1 MSSVRAVVLMI
12 LLSFSNECL
21 SYPRSIPIGIIYHEE
36 QSFILNVVKFLKNM
50 QRKRVDV
57 QLFNLEVR
65 TVMLKKSEI
74 NDTWRLMNAACEL
87 LKQGVFV
94 LIARGDGQWR
104 EMLSALSKEMHI
116 PFINWADSPLDE
128 LGGFEISMMTSISN
142 AIAGIVH
149 KKKWKRIIFLYESRD
164 GLYMLNQI
172 NRHLAELEAP
182 VSTELHRFPGETPG
196 DIGMSFKQFHSAC
209 GQRKGNQV
217 VLVHVSSVAKVE
229 TILKSLL
236 SMRGTAVNCH
246 YVIATLG
253 VTELMMEGFK
263 DGTLN
268 ITAVHGYSNQG
279 RSLTEYAIRFAHDLR
294 IKPVANVFTSEA
306 AYVHDAILAF
316 RKGIEKLLSA
326 NQSLFYGSFRREQY
340 WNGGY
345 PGTYCIPAEDEQYPN
360 RPFKPFEF
368 GRQITTHLKQVAFE
382 GLSGM
387 VSFEAS
393 GKRIITDIQVL
404 EIQYSKRTLVT
415 SFTKSQWKQGIGLL
429 MDRSTVNFK
438 RAHQNDSLPSG
449 NVVRI
454 VTTTLNAPFVMYKA
468 DAENYKGNERFE
480 GYCVDL
486 MKLLSEKIDNFLYEI
501 RIAKDGRTG
510 SLTPDG
516 TWDGLVGELMR
527 GEADMAV
534 SSLVINRARERVVDF
549 SKPYMTTGISIMIK
563 KPDSQQQSSMFSFM
577 QPLSTEVW
585 IASEWKIEK
594 TERAGY
600 VISNDFSVC
609 NCLWFTLASFMQQG
623 IDILPR
629 SIPGR
634 IASSAWWFFT
644 LIIVSSYTANLAAFL
659 TLEKMHAPIDSAED
673 LAKQTKIKYG
683 IQAGGSTAQ
692 FFRESTVQ
700 SYQRMWQFMTS
711 QSPSVFVSNYAD
723 GIRRVRESK
732 GRYAFLLEATTND
745 YTNNR
750 MPCDTMK
757 VGGHLNTVGYGVATP
772 FGSELK
778 SRINLAILELQ
789 EKGELKKL
797 ENKWWYEKSG
807 GQCKQGTAGSS
818 KASLTHSKVA
828 GIFYILIVGMALSM
842 GIALIEFAH
851 KSRVHARKTKTTLWN
866 SVKHFLTIAISGNR
880 LREGSAGTERH

>member
-1 MSSVRAVVLMI
+1 
-12 LLSFSNECL
+12 
-21 SYPRSIPIGIIYHEE
+21 IIYREE
-36 QSFILNVVKFLKNM
+36 QNFVPNVVRFLRNI
-50 QRKRVDV
+50 QRKKGEV
-57 QLFNLEVR
+57 QLFNLEIR
-65 TVMLKKSEI
+65 TVMLKESEV
-74 NDTWRLMNAACEL
+74 NDTWRMMQVACEL
-87 LKQGVFV
+87 LKQGVFA
-94 LIARGDGQWR
+94 LIAKGDTQWCL
-104 EMLSALSKEMHI
+104 MLSALSKEMHM
-116 PFINWADSPLDE
+116 PFLNWADSPVDN
-128 LGGFEISMMTSISN
+128 LGEFEISMMTSISSV
-142 AIAGIVH
+142 IAGIIH
-149 KKKWKRIIFLYESRD
+149 KKKWKRIIFLYESAD
-164 GLYMLNQI
+164 GLYMLNKV
-172 NRHLAELEAP
+172 NRQLAEQESP
-182 VSTELHRFPGETPG
+182 VFIELQRFSALNATKSISVP
-196 DIGMSFKQFHSAC
+196 FKQFHSVC
-209 GQRKGNQV
+209 GRRKGNQV
-217 VLVHVSSVAKVE
+217 VLVHVDSLAKVE

-236 SMRGTAVNCH
+236 ETRGSVVNCH
-246 YVIATLG
+246 YIMATLG
-253 VTELMMEGFK
+253 ANELMMEGFK
-263 DGTLN
+263 VGTLN
-268 ITAVHGYSNQG
+268 ITAVHENTYQG
-279 RSLTEYAIRFAHDLR
+279 RSLTDYASRFAHELR
-294 IKPVANVFTSEA
+294 IKPVAAVFT
-306 AYVHDAILAF
+306 
-316 RKGIEKLLSA
+316 
-326 NQSLFYGSFRREQY
+326 
-340 WNGGY
+340 
-345 PGTYCIPAEDEQYPN
+345 
-360 RPFKPFEF
+360 
-368 GRQITTHLKQVAFE
+368 VAFE
-382 GLSGM
+382 GLSGL

-393 GKRIITDIQVL
+393 GRRIITDAQVL
-404 EIQYSKRTLVT
+404 EVQYSKRTLVT
-415 SFTKSQWKQGIGLL
+415 SFTKSQWKEGIGLL
-429 MDRSTVNFK
+429 TDQSTVNFK

-449 NVVRI
+449 NIVRI
-454 VTTTLNAPFVMYKA
+454 VNTYLASYSDNYITQNAPFVMYKA

-486 MKLLSEKIDNFLYEI
+486 IKLLSEKIDNFLYEI
-501 RIAKDGRTG
+501 RLAKDGKTG

-516 TWDGLVGELMR
+516 TWDGLVGELLR
-527 GEADMAV
+527 GEADMSVA
-534 SSLVINRARERVVDF
+534 SLVINRARERVVDF

-585 IASEWKIEK
+585 MYILFAYIGISVVLFMVSRFSASEWKIEK
-594 TERAGY
+594 TERTGY
-600 VISNDFSVC
+600 VVSNDFSVS

-659 TLEKMHAPIDSAED
+659 TLEKMHAPIDTAED

-692 FFRESTVQ
+692 FFKESTVQ

-711 QSPSVFVSNYAD
+711 QSPSVFVSNYDD
-723 GIRRVRESK
+723 GIKRVRESK

-807 GQCKQGTAGSS
+807 GQCKQGSTASSS

-828 GIFYILIVGMALSM
+828 GIFYILTVGMAFSI
-842 GIALIEFAH
+842 GIAFIEFAH
-851 KSRVHARKTKTTLWN
+851 KSRVYARKTKTTLWN
-866 SVKHFLTIAISGNR
+866 SVKHFLSIAISGR
-880 LREGSAGTERH
+880 LEEANAGT